1 MLLLVFILSFYTG
14 VELHI
19 AGQGGDHESWHI
31 WAIFHT
37 NASLLFMILG
47 IIHVKSHWA
56 WYKGLRTVG
65 CKGKRKAVL
74 LLSIVFLLAVVSGI
88 LLVCFV
94 DGANSSL
101 GLWHYRIGVFV
112 SVLGVLHILK
122 RKRGLYKGVRRHVY
136 CWLQFILSASC
147 FWVIF
152 ICSILSSICIAI
164 FWENLLHS

>member
-1 MLLLVFILSFYTG
+1 
-14 VELHI
+14 
-19 AGQGGDHESWHI
+19 
-31 WAIFHT
+31 
-37 NASLLFMILG
+37 MILG

-88 LLVCFV
+88 LLVFFV

-101 GLWHYRIGVFV
+101 GLWHYRIGIFV

-122 RKRGLYKGVRRHVY
+122 RKRGLYKGVRRHV
-136 CWLQFILSASC
+136 L
-147 FWVIF
+147 
-152 ICSILSSICIAI
+152 
-164 FWENLLHS
+164 

>member
-1 MLLLVFILSFYTG
+1 MSVSVRLKTLIIYACSVTLQTKKMNRNRFIYFTDLMLLLVFILSFYTG

-19 AGQGGDHESWHI
+19 AGQGVDHESWHI

-74 LLSIVFLLAVVSGI
+74 LLSIVFLLAVVSGYYW
-88 LLVCFV
+88 C
-94 DGANSSL
+94 ASL
-101 GLWHYRIGVFV
+101 MVQTLRWGCGIIESVF
-112 SVLGVLHILK
+112 L
-122 RKRGLYKGVRRHVY
+122 
-136 CWLQFILSASC
+136 
-147 FWVIF
+147 
-152 ICSILSSICIAI
+152 
-164 FWENLLHS
+164 

>member
-1 MLLLVFILSFYTG
+1 MNRNRFIYFTDLMLLLVFILSFYTG

-19 AGQGGDHESWHI
+19 AGQGVDHESWHI
-31 WAIFHT
+31 WTIFHT
-37 NASLLFMILG
+37 NTSLLFMILG

-101 GLWHYRIGVFV
+101 GLWHYRIGIFV

-122 RKRGLYKGVRRHVY
+122 RKRGLYKGVRRHV
-136 CWLQFILSASC
+136 LGKGEGRNEFLP
-147 FWVIF
+147 F
-152 ICSILSSICIAI
+152 
-164 FWENLLHS
+164 

>member
-1 MLLLVFILSFYTG
+1 MNRNRFIYFTDLMLVPVFILSFYTG

-19 AGQGGDHESWHI
+19 AGQGVDHESWHI

-101 GLWHYRIGVFV
+101 GLWHYRIGIFV

-122 RKRGLYKGVRRHVY
+122 RKKGLYKGVRRRV
-136 CWLQFILSASC
+136 FGKRGG
-147 FWVIF
+147 
-152 ICSILSSICIAI
+152 
-164 FWENLLHS
+164 EK

>member
-1 MLLLVFILSFYTG
+1 MNRNRFIYFTDLMLLLVFILSFYTG

-19 AGQGGDHESWHI
+19 AGQGVDHESWHI

-88 LLVCFV
+88 LLACFV
-94 DGANSSL
+94 DGANLWL
-101 GLWHYRIGVFV
+101 GWWSYGVGILG
-112 SVLGVLHILK
+112 SVWGVHNVWK
-122 RKRGLYKGVRRHVY
+122 RKGGWDRGVRRHV
-136 CWLQFILSASC
+136 FGKRGG
-147 FWVIF
+147 
-152 ICSILSSICIAI
+152 
-164 FWENLLHS
+164 EK

>member
-1 MLLLVFILSFYTG
+1 MNRNRFIYFTDLMLLLVFILSFYTG

-19 AGQGGDHESWHI
+19 AGQGVDHESWHI

-88 LLVCFV
+88 LLACFV

-101 GLWHYRIGVFV
+101 GDRK
-112 SVLGVLHILK
+112 SVV
-122 RKRGLYKGVRRHVY
+122 
-136 CWLQFILSASC
+136 
-147 FWVIF
+147 
-152 ICSILSSICIAI
+152 
-164 FWENLLHS
+164 

>member
-1 MLLLVFILSFYTG
+1 MAYL
-14 VELHI
+14 
-19 AGQGGDHESWHI
+19 GDISHECQSAVYDI
-31 WAIFHT
+31 GDYSCQE
-37 NASLLFMILG
+37 SL
-47 IIHVKSHWA
+47 
-56 WYKGLRTVG
+56 GLVG

-122 RKRGLYKGVRRHVY
+122 RKRGLHRGVRRHV
-136 CWLQFILSASC
+136 L
-147 FWVIF
+147 
-152 ICSILSSICIAI
+152 
-164 FWENLLHS
+164 